1 MGSPYPGSPSRV
13 KLDSAVDRREYAVA
27 QQEAQSPRTA
37 AWETA
42 IVARR
47 YYLEGKQKREI
58 AEELGVSRFRVAR
71 ILDDALAEGI
81 VRIEVAV
88 PDGLDLELGDA
99 VAARYRIKRCVAAV
113 AADGVPTETLGLL
126 GAAAARVLTARL
138 SRDDVLGVSWGTTLT
153 AVVDSVRELAAAE
166 IVQLVGGVASAGLD
180 VNGVELVR
188 RLAATSGAAA
198 FPLHAPFIV
207 GSAAVAQQ
215 LRSDASL
222 APTIGRFDSVTVA
235 LLGIGALTTGESSL
249 YRELDAHSRQ
259 VLESAGAVA
268 DIAGSVLSANG
279 EVVDAPAMDRI
290 IAMDAT
296 QLRGVGEVIA
306 VAGGPGKVEAI
317 RAALASGIVD
327 TLVTDSATARAL
339 LL

>member
-1 MGSPYPGSPSRV
+1 M
-13 KLDSAVDRREYAVA
+13 A
-27 QQEAQSPRTA
+27 QQETESRRTS
-37 AWETA
+37 AWEAA

-71 ILDDALAEGI
+71 ILDEALADGI

-99 VAARYRIKRCVAAV
+99 VASRYGIKRCVAAV
-113 AADGVPTETLGLL
+113 AADAVPTEMLSLL
-126 GAAAARVLTARL
+126 GAAAARVVSARVG
-138 SRDDVLGVSWGTTLT
+138 RDDILGVSWGTTLT
-153 AVVDSVRELAAAE
+153 AVVDSVRQLAAAE
-166 IVQLVGGVASAGLD
+166 VVQLVGGVASAGLD

-188 RLAATSGAAA
+188 RLARLSGAAA

-222 APTIGRFDSVTVA
+222 ASTIGRFDSVTVA

-249 YRELDAHSRQ
+249 YRELDAGSRQ
-259 VLESAGAVA
+259 VLETAGAVA
-268 DIAGSVLSANG
+268 DIAGSVLSATG
-279 EVVDAPAMDRI
+279 EVVDAPAMDRV
-290 IAMDAT
+290 IAIDAT
-296 QLRGVGEVIA
+296 QLRGVSEVIA
-306 VAGGPGKVEAI
+306 VAGGPGKVLAI
-317 RAALASGIVD
+317 RASLASGLVD
-327 TLVTDSATARAL
+327 TLVTDSATAQAL
-339 LL
+339 LLP